1 MNFKHKLKRLFKHVI
16 GDFSGV
22 QWRDIDHR
30 KVYLTIAALIAV
42 IVLIIVLIVGA
53 LKKDGDDTQ
62 PSQTPEQEN
71 VTIELDEENQPAD
84 EVSATEEEV
93 VEEDSLEVNVNDAI
107 NELINK
113 YFTGL
118 SSGNLELVASAV
130 DVLSDEEK
138 LTIER
143 KKDYIEAYN
152 NITCY
157 TKNGLEEG
165 SYVVF
170 TSYDMKI
177 YNIETAAPGIM
188 ALYVCTADDGSM
200 YIFNGEASEE
210 LTNYVLQLASEED
223 VAAVITDV
231 DTRYQQLV
239 AQDED
244 LGKFA
249 ETMLQSQQEDTAETE
264 PEAPAEGDAKELETP
279 VETTVNDGIKMRE
292 GRSTESAVLGTLAT
306 GTTVKVYASY
316 EDGWSKIEFDG
327 MTGYCKTEFL
337 TSTEGVPTLSVES
350 ETTEEGTAEETTQT
364 EETTEEATVEPTEE
378 AIEEATATE
387 VNKTMQIKEAI
398 RIRADRSAESERL
411 ANAYTNEFVTVI
423 ENYSDGWSKV
433 DYNGT
438 VGYCKTEFLKEPE

>member
-1 MNFKHKLKRLFKHVI
+1 MKLKKTLKRAFRNII
-16 GDFSGV
+16 GDFSDV
-22 QWRDIDHR
+22 QWRDIDHK
-30 KVYLTIAALIAV
+30 KVYITIAALVAV
-42 IVLIIVLIVGA
+42 LVLIIVLIVGA
-53 LKKDGDDTQ
+53 VKGKDDKQ
-62 PSQTPEQEN
+62 PSQLPEQEN
-71 VTIELDEENQPAD
+71 VAAEENGEDQSSE
-84 EVSATEEEV
+84 EVSVPEEET
-93 VEEDSLEVNVNDAI
+93 VEENPLEVNANDAI
-107 NELINK
+107 NELINT

-118 SSGNLELVASAV
+118 SSGNLELVASTV
-130 DVLSDEEK
+130 DVLTDEEK

-157 TKNGLEEG
+157 TKNGMEEG

-170 TSYDMKI
+170 ASYDMKI

-188 ALYVCTADDGSM
+188 ALYVCTADDGSL

-210 LTNYVLQLASEED
+210 LTNYVLQLASDEE

-231 DTRYQQLV
+231 DARYQQLV
-239 AQDED
+239 TQDED

-249 ETMLQSQQEDTAETE
+249 ETMLQSQQEETAETE
-264 PEAPAEGDAKELETP
+264 PEEPAEGDAKELETP

-306 GTTVKVYASY
+306 GTGVKVYASY

-327 MTGYCKTEFL
+327 MKGYCKTEFL
-337 TSTEGVPTLSVES
+337 SSTEGVPTLSDAS
-350 ETTEEGTAEETTQT
+350 ETAQPEETTQS
-364 EETTEEATVEPTEE
+364 EETTEQETAAEIPNED
-378 AIEEATATE
+378 ATATE
-387 VNKTMQIKEAI
+387 VNKRMQIKEAI
-398 RIRADRSAESERL
+398 RIRAERSADSERL

-438 VGYCKTEFLKEPE
+438 VGYCKTEFLKDPE

>member
-1 MNFKHKLKRLFKHVI
+1 MNFKNKFKKFFKEVI

-22 QWRDIDHR
+22 QWRDIDHK
-30 KVYLTIAALIAV
+30 KVYLAIVALLAV
-42 IVLIIVLIVGA
+42 IALVVVLVVGA
-53 LKKDGDDTQ
+53 VKKNSDGQ
-62 PSQTPEQEN
+62 PSQPQNQEN
-71 VTIELDEENQPAD
+71 VTAEGEETAS
-84 EVSATEEEV
+84 EGAEEV
-93 VEEDSLEVNVNDAI
+93 TEDALEVNANDAV
-107 NELINK
+107 NEVISK
-113 YFTGL
+113 YFEGL
-118 SSGNLELVASAV
+118 SSGNLELVESTV

-157 TKNGLEEG
+157 TKKGLEEG

-210 LTNYVLQLASEED
+210 LTNYVLELAGEEE
-223 VAAVITDV
+223 VAAVIADV
-231 DTRYQQLV
+231 DARYQQLV
-239 AQDED
+239 AEDED

-249 ETMLQSQQEDTAETE
+249 ETMLQSQQEASAEQE
-264 PEAPAEGDAKELETP
+264 PEAPAAGDAKELETP

-292 GRSTESAVLGTLAT
+292 GRSTDSAVLGTLAT
-306 GTTVKVYASY
+306 GTSVKVYASY

-327 MTGYCKTEFL
+327 QKGYCKTEFL
-337 TSTEGVPTLSVES
+337 TSTEGVPTLT
-350 ETTEEGTAEETTQT
+350 ETPAVTEEEPQT
-364 EETTEEATVEPTEE
+364 EETTQAEETTTQETT
-378 AIEEATATE
+378 EATATE
-387 VNKTMQIKEAI
+387 VNKRMQIKEAI
-398 RIRADRSAESERL
+398 RIRADRSADSERL
-411 ANAYTNEFVTVI
+411 ANAYTNEFVEVL

-438 VGYCKTEFLKEPE
+438 VGYCKTEFLKDPE

>member
-1 MNFKHKLKRLFKHVI
+1 MKKKLKKIFRNII

-22 QWRDIDHR
+22 QWRDIDHK
-30 KVYLTIAALIAV
+30 KVYIAIVALLAV
-42 IVLIIVLIVGA
+42 IVLVIALLAGA
-53 LKKDGDDTQ
+53 VKGTDDK
-62 PSQTPEQEN
+62 QTSEEQGT
-71 VTIELDEENQPAD
+71 V
-84 EVSATEEEV
+84 TEEKTEDIENTEEAV
-93 VEEDSLEVNVNDAI
+93 GEEDSLGVNTYDAV
-107 NELINK
+107 NELVTN

-118 SSGNLELVASAV
+118 SNGDLDLVASTV
-130 DVLSDEEK
+130 DELTDEEK

-157 TKNGLEEG
+157 TKKGLEEN

-170 TSYDMKI
+170 ASFDMKI
-177 YNIETAAPGIM
+177 YNIETAAPGILP
-188 ALYVCTADDGSM
+188 LYVCTADDGSL

-210 LTNYVLQLASEED
+210 LTNYVLELASEEE
-223 VAAVITDV
+223 VAAVIANV
-231 DTRYQQLV
+231 DARYDELV

-249 ETMLQSQQEDTAETE
+249 QTMLQSQQQDAADAE
-264 PEAPAEGDAKELETP
+264 PEAPADGDAKELTEP
-279 VETTVNDGIKMRE
+279 VETTVNDGIRMRE
-292 GRSTESAVLGTLAT
+292 ERSTESGVVTTLAAET
-306 GTTVKVYASY
+306 AVKVYASY

-337 TSTEGVPTLSVES
+337 TSTEGVPMLPVES
-350 ETTEEGTAEETTQT
+350 EETAEETQQEGTT
-364 EETTEEATVEPTEE
+364 EETAEDAPAEEA
-378 AIEEATATE
+378 AATE
-387 VNKTMQIKEAI
+387 VNKRMQIKETVK
-398 RIRADRSAESERL
+398 IRADRSTDSERL
-411 ANAYTNEFVTVI
+411 ANAYTNEFVEVI